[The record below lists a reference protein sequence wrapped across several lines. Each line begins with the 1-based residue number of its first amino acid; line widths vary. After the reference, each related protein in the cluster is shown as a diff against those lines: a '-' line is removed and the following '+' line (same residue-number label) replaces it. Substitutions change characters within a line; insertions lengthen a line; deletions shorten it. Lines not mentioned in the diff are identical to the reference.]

1 MRFSTYLLG
10 ISVTALTACSGAG
23 GTSPDM
29 SEAGNTSNG
38 GSANAGASNTT
49 NSGGSAV
56 SQAGS
61 PSSFGGMPSTA
72 GGSGGTT
79 AAGAAGGSS
88 ATGGVAGSSATGG
101 AGGRSATGGAG
112 GSSTQNASA
121 QVITWVPPYHINE
134 SKQKLS
140 AKFGNLTAADGLS
153 RLALQFWATNGG
165 SLNLSGVSEADV
177 TWFHDWARQ
186 HGVKI
191 LLCVDNFVG
200 TDWNWGEAERSFKDN
215 GPAFA
220 ASVVSEI
227 AKRDFD
233 GVDIDLEGIVDATAA
248 DQTAYTQLAKNLAM
262 ALHPL
267 GKVVTIDS
275 FYGQYN
281 APNWNWWPDLL
292 PVVDGITSMGY
303 EKSGLSV
310 DYQTLTDHSMP
321 NPEKLTL
328 GVPSYQDTWLGNT
341 VNEQLAW
348 IVKQGKIG
356 VGIWDASFSTAGWQT
371 QATWAQLKAIKAR

>member
-1 MRFSTYLLG
+1 MRFSRYLLG
-10 ISVTALTACSGAG
+10 IWVTGLTACSSAG
-23 GTSPDM
+23 GTGPDV
-29 SEAGNTSNG
+29 SAGGNANTG
-38 GSANAGASNTT
+38 GSANGAAGNTAS
-49 NSGGSAV
+49 SGGSAA

-61 PSSFGGMPSTA
+61 PSSFGGMLSGA
-72 GGSGGTT
+72 GGSGGMPSTAGSPGSSGNSGGAT
-79 AAGAAGGSS
+79 AAGSGGSS
-88 ATGGVAGSSATGG
+88 HMGGS
-101 AGGRSATGGAG
+101 G
-112 GSSTQNASA
+112 GSSMQSAHA
-121 QVITWVPPYHINE
+121 QVITWVPNYHISE

-140 AKFGNLTAADGLS
+140 AMFGNLTAADGLS
-153 RLALQFWATNGG
+153 RLALQFWVVNGG

-186 HGVKI
+186 HGVQI
-191 LLCVDNFVG
+191 LLCVTNFVG

-233 GVDIDLEGIVDATAA
+233 GVDIDFEGIVNPTAD
-248 DQTAYTQLAKNLAM
+248 DQTAYTQLATNLAT

-275 FYGQYN
+275 FYAQYN
-281 APNWNWWPDLL
+281 APNWNWWPALL

-310 DYQTLTDHSMP
+310 DYQALTDHSMP
-321 NPEKLTL
+321 SPQKLTL
-328 GVPSYQDTWLGNT
+328 GMPSYQDNWLGNT
-341 VNEQLAW
+341 VTEQLAW
-348 IVKQGKIG
+348 IVKQGQIG
-356 VGIWDASFSTAGWQT
+356 IGIWDASFSTAGWQT
-371 QATWAQLKAIKAR
+371 QGTWAQLKTIKAR

>member
-1 MRFSTYLLG
+1 M
-10 ISVTALTACSGAG
+10 VG
-23 GTSPDM
+23 G
-29 SEAGNTSNG
+29 G
-38 GSANAGASNTT
+38 GSA
-49 NSGGSAV
+49 
-56 SQAGS
+56 
-61 PSSFGGMPSTA
+61 M
-72 GGSGGTT
+72 
-79 AAGAAGGSS
+79 
-88 ATGGVAGSSATGG
+88 
-101 AGGRSATGGAG
+101 GGAG
-112 GSSTQNASA
+112 GSSTLSA
-121 QVITWVPPYHINE
+121 DSQVITWVPPYHISE

-140 AKFGNLTAADGLS
+140 AMFGNLTAADGLS
-153 RLALQFWATNGG
+153 RLALQFWVINGG
-165 SLNLSGVSEADV
+165 SLNLSGVSETDV

-186 HGVKI
+186 HGVQI
-191 LLCVDNFVG
+191 LLCVTNFVG
-200 TDWNWGEAERSFKDN
+200 TDWNWGEAERTFKDN

-233 GVDIDLEGIVDATAA
+233 GVDIDFEGIVDPTAD
-248 DQTAYTQLAKNLAM
+248 DQTAYTQLAKNLAT

-275 FYGQYN
+275 FYAQYN
-281 APNWNWWPDLL
+281 APNWTWWPDLL

-310 DYQTLTDHSMP
+310 DYQALTDHSMP

-371 QATWAQLKAIKAR
+371 QDTWAQLKTIKAR